1 MEIAYHTTLLLYHF
15 NQFKSHGSQT
25 QFLFW
30 NIAEVT
36 GHSRFLGLFLVK
48 IPNFRAP
55 MPFPMPQKEILE
67 IWFSRKI
74 SRVTPCL
81 ELIEMLQYAKPL
93 DHILWTVSVVCHPTF
108 VDFYF
113 FVFFMLIFHAH
124 VFWHTTAFYTD
135 VNYLLHTSYRPQAPS
150 IALPSPPS
158 LPQLHIL
165 LLQIHPSAWLI
176 EPNEMILDLISHLW
190 TLRISLNHP
199 NYPNTALAHPLSLS
213 IVLLKILAFKTL
225 CMHHTPFRGG
235 L

>member
-1 MEIAYHTTLLLYHF
+1 MRQATSHQAQVRSLLLGCLDNNARSPWAPEPPSF
-15 NQFKSHGSQT
+15 LSMSQT
-25 QFLFW
+25 L
-30 NIAEVT
+30 NTHLKGTKPALEKVIMGRSSTLGARS
-36 GHSRFLGLFLVK
+36 GASRWY
-48 IPNFRAP
+48 
-55 MPFPMPQKEILE
+55 MM
-67 IWFSRKI
+67 
-74 SRVTPCL
+74 
-81 ELIEMLQYAKPL
+81 YAKPL
-93 DHILWTVSVVCHPTF
+93 DHILWTVSAVCHPTF